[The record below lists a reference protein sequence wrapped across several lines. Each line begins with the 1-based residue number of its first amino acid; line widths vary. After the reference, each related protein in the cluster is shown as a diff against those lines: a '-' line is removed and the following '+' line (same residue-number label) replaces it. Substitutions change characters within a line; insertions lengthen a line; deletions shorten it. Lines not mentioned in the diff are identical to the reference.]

1 VTAIGRD
8 KADFTEPQKIIEI
21 VKSTDA
27 DIIINAV
34 AYTSVDLAEEEF
46 ELANII
52 NGTTVKELAK
62 VSASRNI
69 PFLHISTDYVFKG
82 GGNLNWKTSDQT
94 NPQNSYGK
102 SKLIGESGI
111 LEAGGPHV
119 ILRTSWV
126 FSSHVNNFVKTM
138 LRLASNNNELS
149 IVKDQIGG
157 PTCAKDIAN
166 ALWKIASDFYAG
178 NGITGIY
185 HFSGKPNSSWANFAS
200 VDLTISIIFWGSVK
214 SALSRP
220 IAVTLGLLHSS
231 LATWPVFPNK
241 SIFILFFQAERQRHH
256 GFEGLSTNL
265 YFLNTTV
272 LFFAAPHLELQKVS
286 NLIHF

>member
-1 VTAIGRD
+1 MKILLFGKTGQIAKELCNRPNVTAIGRD

-82 GGNLNWKTSDQT
+82 DGNLNWKTSDQT

-126 FSSHVNNFVKTM
+126 FSSHGNNFVKTM

-149 IVKDQIGG
+149 IIKDQIGG
-157 PTCAKDIAN
+157 PTCAKDIAD

-200 VDLTISIIFWGSVK
+200 EIFFQTHQDIKIKQILTKDFLTK
-214 SALSRP
+214 AKRPLNSR
-220 IAVTLGLLHSS
+220 LDCSS
-231 LATWPVFPNK
+231 LRIDYGIKQPEWKK
-241 SIFILFFQAERQRHH
+241 SL
-256 GFEGLSTNL
+256 TN
-265 YFLNTTV
+265 V
-272 LFFAAPHLELQKVS
+272 LA
-286 NLIHF
+286 NLK

>member
-1 VTAIGRD
+1 MKILLFGKTGQVAKELCNRPNVTAIGRD

-82 GGNLNWKTSDQT
+82 DGNLNWKTSDQT

-126 FSSHVNNFVKTM
+126 FSSHGNNFVKTM

-200 VDLTISIIFWGSVK
+200 EIFSQSQQDIKIKQILTKDFLTK
-214 SALSRP
+214 AKRPLNSR
-220 IAVTLGLLHSS
+220 LDCSS
-231 LATWPVFPNK
+231 LRIDYGIKQPEWK
-241 SIFILFFQAERQRHH
+241 K
-256 GFEGLSTNL
+256 GLTN
-265 YFLNTTV
+265 V
-272 LFFAAPHLELQKVS
+272 LA
-286 NLIHF
+286 NLK

>member
-1 VTAIGRD
+1 MKILLFGKTGQVAKELCNRPNVTAIGRD

-82 GGNLNWKTSDQT
+82 DGNLNWKTTDQT

-126 FSSHVNNFVKTM
+126 FSSHGNNFVKTM

-157 PTCAKDIAN
+157 PTCAKDIAD

-200 VDLTISIIFWGSVK
+200 EIFFQTHQDIKIKQILTKDFLTK
-214 SALSRP
+214 AKRPLNSR
-220 IAVTLGLLHSS
+220 LDCSS
-231 LATWPVFPNK
+231 LRIDYGIKQPEWKK
-241 SIFILFFQAERQRHH
+241 SL
-256 GFEGLSTNL
+256 TN
-265 YFLNTTV
+265 V
-272 LFFAAPHLELQKVS
+272 LA
-286 NLIHF
+286 NLK

>member
-1 VTAIGRD
+1 MKILLFGKTGQVAKELCNRPNVTAIGRD

-126 FSSHVNNFVKTM
+126 FSSHGNNFVKTM

-200 VDLTISIIFWGSVK
+200 EIFFQTHQDIKIKQILTKDFLTK
-214 SALSRP
+214 AKRPLNSR
-220 IAVTLGLLHSS
+220 LDCSS
-231 LATWPVFPNK
+231 LRIDYGIKQPEWK
-241 SIFILFFQAERQRHH
+241 K
-256 GFEGLSTNL
+256 GLTN
-265 YFLNTTV
+265 V
-272 LFFAAPHLELQKVS
+272 LA
-286 NLIHF
+286 NLK

>member
-1 VTAIGRD
+1 MKILLFGKTGQVAKELCNRPNVTAIGRD

-82 GGNLNWKTSDQT
+82 DGNLNWKTTDQT

-126 FSSHVNNFVKTM
+126 FSSHGNNFVKTM

-200 VDLTISIIFWGSVK
+200 EIFSQSQQDIKIKQILTKDFLTK
-214 SALSRP
+214 AKRPLNSR
-220 IAVTLGLLHSS
+220 LDCSS
-231 LATWPVFPNK
+231 LRIDYGIKQPEWKK
-241 SIFILFFQAERQRHH
+241 SL
-256 GFEGLSTNL
+256 TN
-265 YFLNTTV
+265 V
-272 LFFAAPHLELQKVS
+272 LADLK
-286 NLIHF
+286 

>member
-1 VTAIGRD
+1 MKILLFGKTGQVAKELCNRPNVTAIGRD

-82 GGNLNWKTSDQT
+82 DGNLNWKTSDQT

-126 FSSHVNNFVKTM
+126 FSSHGNNFVKTM

-149 IVKDQIGG
+149 IIKDQIGG
-157 PTCAKDIAN
+157 PTCAKDIAD

-200 VDLTISIIFWGSVK
+200 EIFFQTRQDIKIKQILTKDFLTK
-214 SALSRP
+214 AKRPLNSR
-220 IAVTLGLLHSS
+220 LDCSS
-231 LATWPVFPNK
+231 LRIDYGIKQPEWKK
-241 SIFILFFQAERQRHH
+241 SL
-256 GFEGLSTNL
+256 TN
-265 YFLNTTV
+265 V
-272 LFFAAPHLELQKVS
+272 LA
-286 NLIHF
+286 NLK

>member
-1 VTAIGRD
+1 MKILLFGKTGQVAKELCNRPNVTAIGRD

-46 ELANII
+46 DLANII

-82 GGNLNWKTSDQT
+82 DGNLNWKTTDQT

-126 FSSHVNNFVKTM
+126 FSSHGNNFVKTM

-185 HFSGKPNSSWANFAS
+185 HFSGKPNTSWANFAS
-200 VDLTISIIFWGSVK
+200 EIFSQSQQDIKIKQILTKDFLTK
-214 SALSRP
+214 AKRPLNSR
-220 IAVTLGLLHSS
+220 LDCSS
-231 LATWPVFPNK
+231 LRIDYGIKQPEWK
-241 SIFILFFQAERQRHH
+241 K
-256 GFEGLSTNL
+256 GLTN
-265 YFLNTTV
+265 V
-272 LFFAAPHLELQKVS
+272 LA
-286 NLIHF
+286 NLK

>member
-1 VTAIGRD
+1 MKILLFGKTGQIAKELCNRPNVTAIGRD

-82 GGNLNWKTSDQT
+82 DGNLNWKTSDQT

-126 FSSHVNNFVKTM
+126 FSSHGNNFVKTM
-138 LRLASNNNELS
+138 LRLASNNTELS

-157 PTCAKDIAN
+157 PTCAKDIAD

-185 HFSGKPNSSWANFAS
+185 HFSGKPNASWANFAS
-200 VDLTISIIFWGSVK
+200 EIFSQTHQDIKIKQILTKDFLTK
-214 SALSRP
+214 AKRPLNSR
-220 IAVTLGLLHSS
+220 LDCSS
-231 LATWPVFPNK
+231 LRIDYGIKQPEWK
-241 SIFILFFQAERQRHH
+241 K
-256 GFEGLSTNL
+256 GLTN
-265 YFLNTTV
+265 V
-272 LFFAAPHLELQKVS
+272 LA
-286 NLIHF
+286 NLK

>member
-1 VTAIGRD
+1 MKILLFGKTGQVAKELCNRPNVTAIGRD

-82 GGNLNWKTSDQT
+82 DGNLNWKTSDQT

-126 FSSHVNNFVKTM
+126 FSSHGNNFVKTM

-157 PTCAKDIAN
+157 PTCAKDIAD

-200 VDLTISIIFWGSVK
+200 EIFSQTHQDIKIKQILTKDFLTK
-214 SALSRP
+214 AKRPLNSR
-220 IAVTLGLLHSS
+220 LDCSS
-231 LATWPVFPNK
+231 LRIDYGIKQPEWKKGLTNVLAN
-241 SIFILFFQAERQRHH
+241 LRQDQ
-256 GFEGLSTNL
+256 L
-265 YFLNTTV
+265 
-272 LFFAAPHLELQKVS
+272 
-286 NLIHF
+286 

>member
-1 VTAIGRD
+1 MKILLFGKSGQVAKELCNRPNVTAIGRD

-82 GGNLNWKTSDQT
+82 DGNLNWKTSDQA

-126 FSSHVNNFVKTM
+126 FSSHGNNFVKTM

-200 VDLTISIIFWGSVK
+200 EIFSQSQQDIKIKQILTKDFLTK
-214 SALSRP
+214 AKRPLNSR
-220 IAVTLGLLHSS
+220 LDCSS
-231 LATWPVFPNK
+231 LRIDYGIKQPEWKK
-241 SIFILFFQAERQRHH
+241 SL
-256 GFEGLSTNL
+256 TN
-265 YFLNTTV
+265 V
-272 LFFAAPHLELQKVS
+272 LA
-286 NLIHF
+286 NLK

>member
-1 VTAIGRD
+1 MKILLFGKTGQVAKELCNRPNVTAIGRD

-126 FSSHVNNFVKTM
+126 FSSHGNNFVKTM

-149 IVKDQIGG
+149 IIKDQIGG
-157 PTCAKDIAN
+157 PTCAKDIAD

-200 VDLTISIIFWGSVK
+200 EIFFQTHQDIKIKQILTKDFLTK
-214 SALSRP
+214 AKRPLNSR
-220 IAVTLGLLHSS
+220 LDCSS
-231 LATWPVFPNK
+231 LRIDYGIKQPEWKKGLTNVLAN
-241 SIFILFFQAERQRHH
+241 LRQDQ
-256 GFEGLSTNL
+256 L
-265 YFLNTTV
+265 
-272 LFFAAPHLELQKVS
+272 
-286 NLIHF
+286 

>member
-1 VTAIGRD
+1 MKILLFGKTGQVAKELCNRPNVTAIGRD

-21 VKSTDA
+21 VNSTDA

-82 GGNLNWKTSDQT
+82 DGNLNWKTSDQT

-126 FSSHVNNFVKTM
+126 FSSHGNNFVKTM

-157 PTCAKDIAN
+157 PTCAKDIAD

-200 VDLTISIIFWGSVK
+200 EIFSQSQQDIKIKQILTKDFLTK
-214 SALSRP
+214 AKRPLNSR
-220 IAVTLGLLHSS
+220 LDCSS
-231 LATWPVFPNK
+231 LRIDYGIKQPEWKK
-241 SIFILFFQAERQRHH
+241 SL
-256 GFEGLSTNL
+256 TN
-265 YFLNTTV
+265 V
-272 LFFAAPHLELQKVS
+272 LA
-286 NLIHF
+286 NLK

>member
-1 VTAIGRD
+1 MKILLFGKTGQVAKELCNRPNVTAIGRD

-126 FSSHVNNFVKTM
+126 FSSHGNNFVKTM

-149 IVKDQIGG
+149 IIKDQIGG
-157 PTCAKDIAN
+157 PTCAKDIAD

-200 VDLTISIIFWGSVK
+200 EIFFQTHQDIKIKQILTKDFLTK
-214 SALSRP
+214 AKRPLNSR
-220 IAVTLGLLHSS
+220 LDCSS
-231 LATWPVFPNK
+231 LRIDYGIKQPEWK
-241 SIFILFFQAERQRHH
+241 K
-256 GFEGLSTNL
+256 GLTN
-265 YFLNTTV
+265 V
-272 LFFAAPHLELQKVS
+272 LA
-286 NLIHF
+286 NLK

>member
-1 VTAIGRD
+1 MKILLFGKTGQVAKELCNRPNVTAIGRD

-126 FSSHVNNFVKTM
+126 FSSHGNNFVKTM

-200 VDLTISIIFWGSVK
+200 EIFSQSQQDIKIKQILTKDFLTK
-214 SALSRP
+214 AKRPLNSR
-220 IAVTLGLLHSS
+220 LDCSS
-231 LATWPVFPNK
+231 LRIDYGIKQPEWKK
-241 SIFILFFQAERQRHH
+241 SL
-256 GFEGLSTNL
+256 TN
-265 YFLNTTV
+265 V
-272 LFFAAPHLELQKVS
+272 LA
-286 NLIHF
+286 NLK

>member
-1 VTAIGRD
+1 MKILLFGKTGQVAKELCNRPNVTAIGRD

-126 FSSHVNNFVKTM
+126 FSSHGNNFVKTM

-149 IVKDQIGG
+149 IIKDQIGG
-157 PTCAKDIAN
+157 PTCAKDIAD
-166 ALWKIASDFYAG
+166 ALWKIASDFYTG

-200 VDLTISIIFWGSVK
+200 EIFFQTHQDIKIKQILTKDFLTK
-214 SALSRP
+214 AKRPLNSR
-220 IAVTLGLLHSS
+220 LDCSS
-231 LATWPVFPNK
+231 LRIDYGIKQPEWKK
-241 SIFILFFQAERQRHH
+241 SL
-256 GFEGLSTNL
+256 TN
-265 YFLNTTV
+265 V
-272 LFFAAPHLELQKVS
+272 LA
-286 NLIHF
+286 N

>member
-1 VTAIGRD
+1 MKILLFGKTGQVAKELCNRPNVTAIGRD

-46 ELANII
+46 DLANII

-82 GGNLNWKTSDQT
+82 DGNLNWKTSDQT

-126 FSSHVNNFVKTM
+126 FSSHGNNFVKTM

-200 VDLTISIIFWGSVK
+200 EIFSQTHQDIKIKQILTKDFLTK
-214 SALSRP
+214 AKRPLNSR
-220 IAVTLGLLHSS
+220 LDCSS
-231 LATWPVFPNK
+231 LRIDYGIKQPEWKK
-241 SIFILFFQAERQRHH
+241 SL
-256 GFEGLSTNL
+256 TN
-265 YFLNTTV
+265 V
-272 LFFAAPHLELQKVS
+272 LA
-286 NLIHF
+286 NLK

>member
-1 VTAIGRD
+1 MKILLFGKTGQVAKELCNRPNVTAIGRD

-82 GGNLNWKTSDQT
+82 DGNLNWKTTDRT

-126 FSSHVNNFVKTM
+126 FSSHGNNFVKTM

-200 VDLTISIIFWGSVK
+200 EIFSQSQQDIKIKQILTKDFLTK
-214 SALSRP
+214 AKRPLNSR
-220 IAVTLGLLHSS
+220 LDCSS
-231 LATWPVFPNK
+231 LRIDYGIKQPEWKK
-241 SIFILFFQAERQRHH
+241 SL
-256 GFEGLSTNL
+256 TN
-265 YFLNTTV
+265 V
-272 LFFAAPHLELQKVS
+272 LA
-286 NLIHF
+286 NLK

>member
-1 VTAIGRD
+1 MKILLFGKTGQVAKELCNRPNVTAIGRD

-126 FSSHVNNFVKTM
+126 FSSHGNNFVKTM

-157 PTCAKDIAN
+157 PTCAKDIAD

-200 VDLTISIIFWGSVK
+200 EIFSQTHQDIKIKQILTKDFLTK
-214 SALSRP
+214 AKRPLNSR
-220 IAVTLGLLHSS
+220 LDCSS
-231 LATWPVFPNK
+231 LRIDYGIKQPEWKK
-241 SIFILFFQAERQRHH
+241 SL
-256 GFEGLSTNL
+256 TN
-265 YFLNTTV
+265 V
-272 LFFAAPHLELQKVS
+272 LA
-286 NLIHF
+286 NLK

>member
-1 VTAIGRD
+1 MKILLFGKTGQVAKELCNRPNVTAIGRD

-82 GGNLNWKTSDQT
+82 DGNLNWKTSDQT

-126 FSSHVNNFVKTM
+126 FSSHGNNFVKTM

-149 IVKDQIGG
+149 IIKDQIGG
-157 PTCAKDIAN
+157 PTCAKDIAD

-200 VDLTISIIFWGSVK
+200 EIFFQTHQDIKIKQILTKDFLTK
-214 SALSRP
+214 AKRPLNSR
-220 IAVTLGLLHSS
+220 LDCSS
-231 LATWPVFPNK
+231 LRIDYGIKQPEWKKGLTNVLAN
-241 SIFILFFQAERQRHH
+241 LRQDQ
-256 GFEGLSTNL
+256 L
-265 YFLNTTV
+265 
-272 LFFAAPHLELQKVS
+272 
-286 NLIHF
+286 

>member
-1 VTAIGRD
+1 MKILLFGKTGQVAKELCNRPNVTAIGRD

-82 GGNLNWKTSDQT
+82 DGNLNWKTSDQT

-111 LEAGGPHV
+111 LEASGPHV

-126 FSSHVNNFVKTM
+126 FSSHGNNFVKTM
-138 LRLASNNNELS
+138 LRLASNNTELS

-157 PTCAKDIAN
+157 PTCAKDIAD

-185 HFSGKPNSSWANFAS
+185 HFTGKPNSSWANFAS
-200 VDLTISIIFWGSVK
+200 EIFSQTHQDIKIKQILTEDFLTK
-214 SALSRP
+214 AKRPLNSR
-220 IAVTLGLLHSS
+220 LDCSS
-231 LATWPVFPNK
+231 LRIDYGIEQPEWKK
-241 SIFILFFQAERQRHH
+241 SL
-256 GFEGLSTNL
+256 TN
-265 YFLNTTV
+265 V
-272 LFFAAPHLELQKVS
+272 LADLK
-286 NLIHF
+286 

>member
-1 VTAIGRD
+1 MKILLFGKTGQVAKELCNRPNVTAIGRD

-82 GGNLNWKTSDQT
+82 DGNLNWKTSDQT

-119 ILRTSWV
+119 ILRASWV
-126 FSSHVNNFVKTM
+126 FSSHGNNFVKTM

-157 PTCAKDIAN
+157 PTCAKDIAD
-166 ALWKIASDFYAG
+166 ALWKIASNFYAG

-200 VDLTISIIFWGSVK
+200 EIFSQTHQDIKIKQILTKDFLTK
-214 SALSRP
+214 AKRPLNSR
-220 IAVTLGLLHSS
+220 LDCSS
-231 LATWPVFPNK
+231 LRIDYGIKQPEWKK
-241 SIFILFFQAERQRHH
+241 SL
-256 GFEGLSTNL
+256 TN
-265 YFLNTTV
+265 V
-272 LFFAAPHLELQKVS
+272 LA
-286 NLIHF
+286 NLK

>member
-1 VTAIGRD
+1 MKILLFGKTGQVAKELCNRPNVTAIGRD

-82 GGNLNWKTSDQT
+82 DGNLNWKTSDQT

-126 FSSHVNNFVKTM
+126 FSSHGNNFVKTM

-157 PTCAKDIAN
+157 PTCAKDIAD

-200 VDLTISIIFWGSVK
+200 EIFSQSQQDIKIKQILTKDFLTK
-214 SALSRP
+214 AKRPLNSR
-220 IAVTLGLLHSS
+220 LDCSS
-231 LATWPVFPNK
+231 LRIDYGIKQPEWKK
-241 SIFILFFQAERQRHH
+241 SL
-256 GFEGLSTNL
+256 TN
-265 YFLNTTV
+265 V
-272 LFFAAPHLELQKVS
+272 LA
-286 NLIHF
+286 NLK

>member
-1 VTAIGRD
+1 MKILLFGKTGQVAKELCNRPNVTAIGRD

-82 GGNLNWKTSDQT
+82 DGNLNWKTSDQT

-126 FSSHVNNFVKTM
+126 FSSHGNNFVKTM

-149 IVKDQIGG
+149 IIKDQIGG
-157 PTCAKDIAN
+157 PTCAKDIAD

-200 VDLTISIIFWGSVK
+200 EIFFQTHQDIKIKQILTKDFLTK
-214 SALSRP
+214 AKRPLNSR
-220 IAVTLGLLHSS
+220 LDCSS
-231 LATWPVFPNK
+231 LRIDYGIKQPEWK
-241 SIFILFFQAERQRHH
+241 K
-256 GFEGLSTNL
+256 GLTN
-265 YFLNTTV
+265 V
-272 LFFAAPHLELQKVS
+272 LA
-286 NLIHF
+286 NLK

>member
-1 VTAIGRD
+1 MKILLFGKTGQVAKELCNRPNVTAIGRD

-82 GGNLNWKTSDQT
+82 DGNLNWKTSDQT

-126 FSSHVNNFVKTM
+126 FSSHGNNFVKTM

-200 VDLTISIIFWGSVK
+200 EIFFQTHQDIKIKQILTKDFLTK
-214 SALSRP
+214 AKRPLNSR
-220 IAVTLGLLHSS
+220 LDCSS
-231 LATWPVFPNK
+231 LRIDYGIKQPEWK
-241 SIFILFFQAERQRHH
+241 K
-256 GFEGLSTNL
+256 GLTN
-265 YFLNTTV
+265 V
-272 LFFAAPHLELQKVS
+272 LA
-286 NLIHF
+286 NLK

>member
-1 VTAIGRD
+1 MKILLFGKTGQVAKELCNRPNVTAIGRD

-82 GGNLNWKTSDQT
+82 DGNLNWKTTDQT
-94 NPQNSYGK
+94 NPQSSYGK

-126 FSSHVNNFVKTM
+126 FSSHGNNFVKTM

-149 IVKDQIGG
+149 IIKDQIGG
-157 PTCAKDIAN
+157 PTCAKDIAD

-200 VDLTISIIFWGSVK
+200 EIFFQTHQDIKIKQILTKDFLTK
-214 SALSRP
+214 AKRPLNSR
-220 IAVTLGLLHSS
+220 LDCSS
-231 LATWPVFPNK
+231 LRIDYGIKQPEWKKGLTNVLAN
-241 SIFILFFQAERQRHH
+241 LRQDQ
-256 GFEGLSTNL
+256 L
-265 YFLNTTV
+265 
-272 LFFAAPHLELQKVS
+272 
-286 NLIHF
+286 

>member
-1 VTAIGRD
+1 MKILLFGKTGQVAKELCNRPNVTAIGRD

-82 GGNLNWKTSDQT
+82 DGNLNWKTTDQT

-126 FSSHVNNFVKTM
+126 FSSHGNNFVKTM

-200 VDLTISIIFWGSVK
+200 EIFSQSQQDIKIKQILTKDFLTK
-214 SALSRP
+214 AKRPLNSR
-220 IAVTLGLLHSS
+220 LDCSS
-231 LATWPVFPNK
+231 LRIDYGIKQPEWK
-241 SIFILFFQAERQRHH
+241 K
-256 GFEGLSTNL
+256 GLTN
-265 YFLNTTV
+265 V
-272 LFFAAPHLELQKVS
+272 LA
-286 NLIHF
+286 NLK

>member
-1 VTAIGRD
+1 MKILLFGKTGQVAKELCNRPNVTAIGRD

-82 GGNLNWKTSDQT
+82 DGNLNWKTSDQT

-111 LEAGGPHV
+111 LEAGGPYV

-126 FSSHVNNFVKTM
+126 FSSHGNNFVKTM
-138 LRLASNNNELS
+138 LRLASNNTELS

-157 PTCAKDIAN
+157 PTCAKDIAD

-200 VDLTISIIFWGSVK
+200 EIFFQTHQDIKIKQILTKDFLTK
-214 SALSRP
+214 AKRPLNSR
-220 IAVTLGLLHSS
+220 LDCSS
-231 LATWPVFPNK
+231 LRIDYGIKQPEWKKGLTNVLAN
-241 SIFILFFQAERQRHH
+241 LRQDQ
-256 GFEGLSTNL
+256 L
-265 YFLNTTV
+265 
-272 LFFAAPHLELQKVS
+272 
-286 NLIHF
+286 

>member
-1 VTAIGRD
+1 MKILLFGKTGQVAKELCNRPNVTAIGRD

-82 GGNLNWKTSDQT
+82 DGNLNWKTSDQT

-126 FSSHVNNFVKTM
+126 FSSHGNNFVKTM
-138 LRLASNNNELS
+138 LRLASNNTELS

-157 PTCAKDIAN
+157 PTCAKDIAD

-200 VDLTISIIFWGSVK
+200 EIFSQTHQDIKIKQILTKDFLTK
-214 SALSRP
+214 AKRPLNSR
-220 IAVTLGLLHSS
+220 LDCSS
-231 LATWPVFPNK
+231 LRIDYGIKQPEWK
-241 SIFILFFQAERQRHH
+241 K
-256 GFEGLSTNL
+256 GLTN
-265 YFLNTTV
+265 V
-272 LFFAAPHLELQKVS
+272 LA
-286 NLIHF
+286 NLK

>member
-1 VTAIGRD
+1 MKILLFGKTGQVAKELCNRPNVTAIGRD

-46 ELANII
+46 ELANVI

-82 GGNLNWKTSDQT
+82 DGNLNWKTSDQT

-126 FSSHVNNFVKTM
+126 FSSHGNNFVKTM

-200 VDLTISIIFWGSVK
+200 EIFSQSQQDIKIKQILTKDFLTK
-214 SALSRP
+214 AKRPLNSR
-220 IAVTLGLLHSS
+220 LDCSS
-231 LATWPVFPNK
+231 LRIDYGIKQPEWKK
-241 SIFILFFQAERQRHH
+241 SL
-256 GFEGLSTNL
+256 TN
-265 YFLNTTV
+265 V
-272 LFFAAPHLELQKVS
+272 LS
-286 NLIHF
+286 NLK

>member
-1 VTAIGRD
+1 MKILLFGKTGQVAKELCNRPNVTAIGRD

-82 GGNLNWKTSDQT
+82 DGNLNWKTSDQT

-126 FSSHVNNFVKTM
+126 FSSHGNNFVKTM

-157 PTCAKDIAN
+157 PTCAKDIAD

-200 VDLTISIIFWGSVK
+200 EIFSQTHQDIKIKQILTKDFLTK
-214 SALSRP
+214 AKRPLNSR
-220 IAVTLGLLHSS
+220 LDCSS
-231 LATWPVFPNK
+231 LRIDYGIKQPEWK
-241 SIFILFFQAERQRHH
+241 K
-256 GFEGLSTNL
+256 GLTN
-265 YFLNTTV
+265 V
-272 LFFAAPHLELQKVS
+272 LA
-286 NLIHF
+286 NLKQDQL

>member
-1 VTAIGRD
+1 MKILLFGKTGQVAKELCNRPNVTAIGRD

-82 GGNLNWKTSDQT
+82 DGNLNWKTSDQT

-111 LEAGGPHV
+111 LEANGPHV

-126 FSSHVNNFVKTM
+126 FSSHGNNFVKTM

-149 IVKDQIGG
+149 IIKDQIGG
-157 PTCAKDIAN
+157 PTCAKDIAD

-200 VDLTISIIFWGSVK
+200 EIFFQTHQDIKIKQILTKDFLTK
-214 SALSRP
+214 AKRPLNSR
-220 IAVTLGLLHSS
+220 LDCSS
-231 LATWPVFPNK
+231 LRIDYGIKQPEWKK
-241 SIFILFFQAERQRHH
+241 SL
-256 GFEGLSTNL
+256 TN
-265 YFLNTTV
+265 V
-272 LFFAAPHLELQKVS
+272 LA
-286 NLIHF
+286 NLK

>member
-1 VTAIGRD
+1 MKILLFGKTGQVAKELCNRPNVTAIGRD

-82 GGNLNWKTSDQT
+82 DGNLNWKTTDRT

-126 FSSHVNNFVKTM
+126 FSSHGNNFVKTM

-200 VDLTISIIFWGSVK
+200 EIFSQSQQDIKIKQILTKDFLTK
-214 SALSRP
+214 AKRPLNSR
-220 IAVTLGLLHSS
+220 LDCSS
-231 LATWPVFPNK
+231 LRIDYGIKQPEWK
-241 SIFILFFQAERQRHH
+241 K
-256 GFEGLSTNL
+256 GLTN
-265 YFLNTTV
+265 V
-272 LFFAAPHLELQKVS
+272 LA
-286 NLIHF
+286 NLK

>member
-1 VTAIGRD
+1 MKILLFGKTGQVAKELCNRPNVTAIGRD

-82 GGNLNWKTSDQT
+82 DGNLNWKTTDQT
-94 NPQNSYGK
+94 NPQSSYGK

-126 FSSHVNNFVKTM
+126 FSSHGNNFVKTM

-157 PTCAKDIAN
+157 PTCAKDIAD

-200 VDLTISIIFWGSVK
+200 EIFSQTHQDIKIKQILTKDFLTK
-214 SALSRP
+214 AKRPLNSR
-220 IAVTLGLLHSS
+220 LDCSS
-231 LATWPVFPNK
+231 LRIDYGIKQPEWKK
-241 SIFILFFQAERQRHH
+241 SL
-256 GFEGLSTNL
+256 TN
-265 YFLNTTV
+265 V
-272 LFFAAPHLELQKVS
+272 LA
-286 NLIHF
+286 NLK

>member
-1 VTAIGRD
+1 MKILLFGKTGQVAKELCNRPNVTAIGRD

-82 GGNLNWKTSDQT
+82 DGNLNWKTSDQT

-126 FSSHVNNFVKTM
+126 FSSHGNNFVKTM

-200 VDLTISIIFWGSVK
+200 EIFSQSQQDIKIKQILTKDFLTK
-214 SALSRP
+214 AKRPLNSR
-220 IAVTLGLLHSS
+220 LDCSS
-231 LATWPVFPNK
+231 LRIDYGIKQPEWKK
-241 SIFILFFQAERQRHH
+241 SL
-256 GFEGLSTNL
+256 TN
-265 YFLNTTV
+265 V
-272 LFFAAPHLELQKVS
+272 LA
-286 NLIHF
+286 NLK

>member
-1 VTAIGRD
+1 MKILLFGKTGQVAKELCNRPNVTAIGRD

-82 GGNLNWKTSDQT
+82 DGNLNWKTSDQT

-126 FSSHVNNFVKTM
+126 FSSHGNNFVKTM
-138 LRLASNNNELS
+138 LRLASNNTELS

-157 PTCAKDIAN
+157 PTCAKDIAD

-200 VDLTISIIFWGSVK
+200 EIFFQTHQDIKIKQILTKDFLTK
-214 SALSRP
+214 AKRPLNSR
-220 IAVTLGLLHSS
+220 LDCSS
-231 LATWPVFPNK
+231 LRIDYGIKQPEWKKGLTNVLAN
-241 SIFILFFQAERQRHH
+241 LRQDQ
-256 GFEGLSTNL
+256 L
-265 YFLNTTV
+265 
-272 LFFAAPHLELQKVS
+272 
-286 NLIHF
+286 

>member
-1 VTAIGRD
+1 MKILLFGKTGQVAKELCNRPNVTAIGRD

-82 GGNLNWKTSDQT
+82 DGNLNWKTTDQT
-94 NPQNSYGK
+94 NPQSSYGK

-126 FSSHVNNFVKTM
+126 FSSHGNNFVKTM

-200 VDLTISIIFWGSVK
+200 EIFSQTHQDIKIKQILTKDFLTK
-214 SALSRP
+214 AKRPLNSR
-220 IAVTLGLLHSS
+220 LDCSS
-231 LATWPVFPNK
+231 LRIDYGIKQPEWKK
-241 SIFILFFQAERQRHH
+241 SL
-256 GFEGLSTNL
+256 TN
-265 YFLNTTV
+265 V
-272 LFFAAPHLELQKVS
+272 LA
-286 NLIHF
+286 NLK

>member
-1 VTAIGRD
+1 MKILLFGKTGQVAKELCNRPNVTAIGRD

-82 GGNLNWKTSDQT
+82 DGNLNWKTTDQT

-102 SKLIGESGI
+102 SKLIGEIGI

-126 FSSHVNNFVKTM
+126 FSSHGNNFVKTM

-200 VDLTISIIFWGSVK
+200 EIFFQTHQDIKIKQILTKDFLTK
-214 SALSRP
+214 AKRPLNSR
-220 IAVTLGLLHSS
+220 LDCSS
-231 LATWPVFPNK
+231 LRIDYGIKQPEWKK
-241 SIFILFFQAERQRHH
+241 SLTNV
-256 GFEGLSTNL
+256 LTNL
-265 YFLNTTV
+265 
-272 LFFAAPHLELQKVS
+272 K
-286 NLIHF
+286 

>member
-126 FSSHVNNFVKTM
+126 FSSHGNNFVKTM

-149 IVKDQIGG
+149 IIKDQIGG
-157 PTCAKDIAN
+157 PTCAKDIAD

-185 HFSGKPNSSWANFAS
+185 HFSGKPNASWANFAS
-200 VDLTISIIFWGSVK
+200 EIFSQTHQDIKIKQILTKDFLTK
-214 SALSRP
+214 AKRPLNSR
-220 IAVTLGLLHSS
+220 LDCSS
-231 LATWPVFPNK
+231 LRIDYGIKQPEWKK
-241 SIFILFFQAERQRHH
+241 SL
-256 GFEGLSTNL
+256 TN
-265 YFLNTTV
+265 V
-272 LFFAAPHLELQKVS
+272 LA
-286 NLIHF
+286 NLK

>member
-1 VTAIGRD
+1 MKILLFGKTGQVAKELCNRPNVTAIGRD

-82 GGNLNWKTSDQT
+82 DGNLNWKTTDQT
-94 NPQNSYGK
+94 NPQSSYGK

-126 FSSHVNNFVKTM
+126 FSSHGNNFVKTM

-200 VDLTISIIFWGSVK
+200 EIFSQSQQDIKIKQILTKDFLTK
-214 SALSRP
+214 AKRPLNSR
-220 IAVTLGLLHSS
+220 LDCSS
-231 LATWPVFPNK
+231 LRIDYGIKQPEWKK
-241 SIFILFFQAERQRHH
+241 SL
-256 GFEGLSTNL
+256 TN
-265 YFLNTTV
+265 V
-272 LFFAAPHLELQKVS
+272 LA
-286 NLIHF
+286 NLK